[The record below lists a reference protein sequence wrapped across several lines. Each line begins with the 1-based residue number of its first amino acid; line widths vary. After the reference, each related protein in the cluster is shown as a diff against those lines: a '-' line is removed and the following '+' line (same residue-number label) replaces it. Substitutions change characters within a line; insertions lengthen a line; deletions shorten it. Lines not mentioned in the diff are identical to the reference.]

1 MKYIPLALVLALALA
16 LGAAG
21 CSKYEV
27 YERNLVYMAEP
38 TFAAEKSR
46 VSELLAQRQ
55 RELSQAETSGDPER
69 LKKARAA
76 NAEAQGQY
84 KGVEWEAKRRQRN
97 W

>member
-1 MKYIPLALVLALALA
+1 MKYILLALTLALA

-27 YERNLVYMAEP
+27 YERNLTYLADPM
-38 TFAAEKSR
+38 FNAEKAR
-46 VSELLAQRQ
+46 VTELLAQRQ
-55 RELSQAETSGDPER
+55 SELAKAEASGDPER

-76 NAEAQGQY
+76 YDEAQGHY
-84 KGVEWEAKRRQRN
+84 RAAEGEDRRRHRS